1 MRLNIHFNNLY
12 TSMANTVFHIE
23 GGIGKNIAATAMIAA
38 YKKAKPKRKIVVVS
52 AWPEIFV
59 NNPDIDRFY
68 RIGNTPYFYRDVIFN
83 KDVEIY
89 CQDPYRQTE
98 HITKKKHLIETWCNM
113 VGVKY
118 TDEPVSLHY
127 NFREVEEAK
136 SMAAQFNDP
145 AKPLLIFQPFGGPG
159 KDHQPSPYA
168 WTRDLHPQHAQE
180 IVNVLKDKYNIVHV
194 CYDFHPQLE
203 NCHRF
208 DAIIGKKPLFA
219 LMSFSEKR
227 LLIDSSL
234 QHAAAALGLPSV
246 VLWVATQ
253 PGTFGYPI
261 HNNITPT
268 KTFPEGTI
276 DSYLFDYQ
284 FTGQIHECPYDQAT
298 EIHSIDNII
307 KAVDG

>member
-1 MRLNIHFNNLY
+1 M
-12 TSMANTVFHIE
+12 
-23 GGIGKNIAATAMIAA
+23 
-38 YKKAKPKRKIVVVS
+38 
-52 AWPEIFV
+52 
-59 NNPDIDRFY
+59 
-68 RIGNTPYFYRDVIFN
+68 
-83 KDVEIY
+83 
-89 CQDPYRQTE
+89 
-98 HITKKKHLIETWCNM
+98 
-113 VGVKY
+113 
-118 TDEPVSLHY
+118 
-127 NFREVEEAK
+127 
-136 SMAAQFNDP
+136 
-145 AKPLLIFQPFGGPG
+145 LIFQPFGGPG

-298 EIHSIDNII
+298 EIHNIDNII
-307 KAVDG
+307 KAVEG